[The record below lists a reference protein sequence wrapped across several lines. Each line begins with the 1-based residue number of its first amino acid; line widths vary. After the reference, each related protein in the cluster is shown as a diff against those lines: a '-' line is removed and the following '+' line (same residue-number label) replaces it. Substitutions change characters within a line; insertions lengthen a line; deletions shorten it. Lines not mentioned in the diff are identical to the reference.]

1 MSSLRDR
8 VEDVRRRVERAAERA
23 HRLPSEVRIVAVSKT
38 VAPAVIVEA
47 YGLGLREF
55 GENRVQEFRQK
66 RQVLDSMDLMPEAR
80 WHLVGHLQSNKARLA
95 VGLFDI
101 IQSVDSVRLARLID
115 RCAGEVGK
123 RLPIFLQV
131 DYTGEPQRYGFDP
144 EELEAAAGDLVGL
157 PNLDI
162 QGLMTIAPFGLGQD
176 ELRAVFRRMRQ
187 QRDRLAARH
196 PGARWHHLSMGMS
209 DDFEL
214 AIEEGAT
221 VVRIGRAIFGERPGL

>member
-38 VAPAVIVEA
+38 VAPSVIAEA
-47 YGLGLREF
+47 YALGLREF
-55 GENRVQEFRQK
+55 GENRVQEFRWK
-66 RQVLDSMDLMPEAR
+66 RQVLDSAGLVPEAR

-101 IQSVDSVRLARLID
+101 IQ
-115 RCAGEVGK
+115 
-123 RLPIFLQV
+123 
-131 DYTGEPQRYGFDP
+131 
-144 EELEAAAGDLVGL
+144 AAAGDLAGL
-157 PNLDI
+157 PNLDV
-162 QGLMTIAPFGLGQD
+162 QGLMTIAPLGLGRD
-176 ELRAVFRRMRQ
+176 ELRAVFRRLRE

-196 PGARWHHLSMGMS
+196 PWTTWHHLSMGMS

-221 VVRIGRAIFGERPGL
+221 VVRVGRAVFGERL